1 MVHPGQ
7 PRPSSQTL
15 AALLRTQILT
25 GQLKPGDPIPSDRW
39 LQETHGVS
47 RELVRRAIATL
58 RAEGL
63 IVVRQGHTSRVRQEP
78 PRRPIDMTGVVRIE
92 TRMPL
97 APERE
102 DMDIPPSDGVPI
114 LLVWRDGQD
123 QPEKL
128 PGDRWTIPG
137 PAWPAR

>member
-25 GQLKPGDPIPSDRW
+25 GQLRPGDPIPSDGW

-78 PRRPIDMTGVVRIE
+78 PRRPVDMTDVIRVE
-92 TRMPL
+92 TRMPT

-102 DMDIPPSDGVPI
+102 AMHLPPADGVPI

-123 QPEKL
+123 QPDML